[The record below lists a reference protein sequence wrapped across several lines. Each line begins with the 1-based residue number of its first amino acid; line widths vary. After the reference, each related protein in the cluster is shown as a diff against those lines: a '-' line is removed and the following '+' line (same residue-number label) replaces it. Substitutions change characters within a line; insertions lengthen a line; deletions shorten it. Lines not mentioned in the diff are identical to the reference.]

1 MTGRGALSKKFL
13 MLYSSSRVQVFKGTV
28 PIKLTEKSFSM
39 EPLDD
44 LSATI
49 SLLKPEPNDA
59 TTLKKPEYLPSKG
72 YLIFDRTG
80 DSTRV
85 FCHSTHEP
93 SSEWRCFHETLA
105 SGITAYEN
113 VKATRVLSS
122 PLCSLNSDVRR
133 GIVSSTDID
142 VLKNNNLSGSEG
154 SNSYFDQDAEES
166 DTDSSYFDE
175 DSEELDALLDLDE
188 DYEEDDE
195 ATSSLT
201 FSDAAEAGC
210 CSASS
215 NEVASC
221 IPSENPGKRKRNADE
236 DGEVEEEFMPDVHC
250 QSKAG
255 RIEKRLKALSSM
267 LGSELRSKEAIFD
280 QTIHVVQSLQKCVS
294 TNLQKA

>member
-1 MTGRGALSKKFL
+1 MGFNFSNPRLKNDYIALQCWKKAIISDPIALTLLLFL
-13 MLYSSSRVQVFKGTV
+13 CFV
-28 PIKLTEKSFSM
+28 
-39 EPLDD
+39 
-44 LSATI
+44 
-49 SLLKPEPNDA
+49 
-59 TTLKKPEYLPSKG
+59 
-72 YLIFDRTG
+72 
-80 DSTRV
+80 RV
-85 FCHSTHEP
+85 F
-93 SSEWRCFHETLA
+93 
-105 SGITAYEN
+105 
-113 VKATRVLSS
+113 
-122 PLCSLNSDVRR
+122 
-133 GIVSSTDID
+133 
-142 VLKNNNLSGSEG
+142 

-195 ATSSLT
+195 ATNSLT

-221 IPSENPGKRKRNADE
+221 FPSENPGKRKRNADE
-236 DGEVEEEFMPDVHC
+236 DGEVEEEFMSDVHC
-250 QSKAG
+250 QSKAD